1 MIAINAGA
9 HGDGAALGDGVAG
22 VEQQVH
28 VDLVQFRRQAL
39 HQRQLAELAHQGDL
53 VLELVPDDVD
63 GRFQARVQVDQL
75 PRLIATGIREV
86 LQVAHDAG
94 HPLDALARL
103 GHQLRQVAA
112 DEVDV
117 EAVTDI
123 VDLRN
128 QRLRVRRTQGALVG
142 LDHGEQAAQVLLQ
155 AAQVGVHI
163 TDRVVDLVRHTR
175 GELDDRGH
183 LLRLQLLVLGG
194 ARVRSLP
201 ALRCGGTGPGSALR
215 RPGRGGTVH
224 AGAAAAAMRRPRRWP
239 AGSARPDWPG
249 PPARPR

>member
-9 HGDGAALGDGVAG
+9 HGDGAALGDGVAV

-94 HPLDALARL
+94 
-103 GHQLRQVAA
+103 GHGY
-112 DEVDV
+112 
-117 EAVTDI
+117 
-123 VDLRN
+123 
-128 QRLRVRRTQGALVG
+128 RRSPESTPSG
-142 LDHGEQAAQVLLQ
+142 
-155 AAQVGVHI
+155 
-163 TDRVVDLVRHTR
+163 
-175 GELDDRGH
+175 
-183 LLRLQLLVLGG
+183 
-194 ARVRSLP
+194 P
-201 ALRCGGTGPGSALR
+201 A
-215 RPGRGGTVH
+215 H
-224 AGAAAAAMRRPRRWP
+224 AGRARRPRSR
-239 AGSARPDWPG
+239 
-249 PPARPR
+249 